1 MLLQCSRR
9 LSTAFCAARRPLI
22 SHARRHASSGGASS
36 DSGATVQRLG
46 LPDSAS
52 KRILLHSC
60 CAPCSGA
67 MVQEMVEA
75 GHDISIFFYNPNIH
89 PKREYEIRKEE
100 NKRYAADLGIPFVD
114 ADYDTEEWYRRA
126 RGMEFDPER
135 GGRCSMCFDMRM
147 ERTALHAY
155 EHGFD
160 CFTTTNATSRW
171 KDQQQV
177 NKSGLKAA
185 ARYDF
190 TPYYWVYDWQT
201 DAMTRRK
208 YEINAGMR
216 FYKQEYCGCS
226 FSLRDNNLYRK
237 QHGQPPVR
245 IGGEEAG
252 VGSRYYVDPEAD
264 AAEESQD
271 EVDAFFASAVAEIP
285 FDSAKVLQGRRR
297 SDGPDA
303 ANEKTN
309 NW

>member
-1 MLLQCSRR
+1 
-9 LSTAFCAARRPLI
+9 
-22 SHARRHASSGGASS
+22 
-36 DSGATVQRLG
+36 
-46 LPDSAS
+46 
-52 KRILLHSC
+52 
-60 CAPCSGA
+60 

-155 EHGFD
+155 EHGFG

-201 DAMTRRK
+201 DAMTKRK

-285 FDSAKVLQGRRR
+285 FDSAKVLQGRQR
-297 SDGPDA
+297 SDGADA

>member
-1 MLLQCSRR
+1 
-9 LSTAFCAARRPLI
+9 
-22 SHARRHASSGGASS
+22 
-36 DSGATVQRLG
+36 
-46 LPDSAS
+46 
-52 KRILLHSC
+52 
-60 CAPCSGA
+60 

-100 NKRYAADLGIPFVD
+100 NKRYAADLGIEFVD

-177 NKSGLKAA
+177 NRSGLQAA
-185 ARYDF
+185 AKYGFRPF
-190 TPYYWVYDWQT
+190 YWVYDWQT
-201 DAMTRRK
+201 DAMTKRK
-208 YEINAGMR
+208 YEINAAHR

-226 FSLRDNNLYRK
+226 YSLRDSNHWRAK
-237 QHGQPPVR
+237 AGQPPIQ
-245 IGGEEAG
+245 IGGD
-252 VGSRYYVDPEAD
+252 SYYSDPEVDEQEESVEVVAQFFSD
-264 AAEESQD
+264 AATFEED
-271 EVDAFFASAVAEIP
+271 LKRTYAARRKDA
-285 FDSAKVLQGRRR
+285 RRG
-297 SDGPDA
+297 DDK
-303 ANEKTN
+303 EN

>member
-1 MLLQCSRR
+1 MLCGAKGLYMPSAP
-9 LSTAFCAARRPLI
+9 LPSARVVLLAPN
-22 SHARRHASSGGASS
+22 AMHAS
-36 DSGATVQRLG
+36 
-46 LPDSAS
+46 
-52 KRILLHSC
+52 LH
-60 CAPCSGA
+60 
-67 MVQEMVEA
+67 V
-75 GHDISIFFYNPNIH
+75 
-89 PKREYEIRKEE
+89 
-100 NKRYAADLGIPFVD
+100 
-114 ADYDTEEWYRRA
+114 
-126 RGMEFDPER
+126 
-135 GGRCSMCFDMRM
+135 
-147 ERTALHAY
+147 
-155 EHGFD
+155 
-160 CFTTTNATSRW
+160 
-171 KDQQQV
+171 QV

-271 EVDAFFASAVAEIP
+271 EVRPPATPRPSSMRTHSTHAAVA
-285 FDSAKVLQGRRR
+285 
-297 SDGPDA
+297 A
-303 ANEKTN
+303 AAAAAAAVHQA
-309 NW
+309 